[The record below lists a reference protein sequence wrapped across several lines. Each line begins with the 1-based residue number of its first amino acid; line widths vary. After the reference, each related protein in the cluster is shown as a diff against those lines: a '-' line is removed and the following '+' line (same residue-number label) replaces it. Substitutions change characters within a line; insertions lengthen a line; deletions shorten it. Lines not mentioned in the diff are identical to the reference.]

1 MRFPRAALFAARLLG
16 VVPFALLGACTRA
29 PAELPKP
36 PISIVLLS
44 LDTLR
49 ADHLG
54 CYGYARPTSPRLDAL
69 ASESILFEHARTPVP
84 WTTAA
89 HMTMLTSLEPDVH
102 KVTHTALAETR
113 FTGPERLH
121 EAGYATAGF
130 VNATALDHRF
140 GFTRGFDAYEYV
152 DRQTGSAVINQ
163 KALDWLA
170 SVGDRPFFLFVHFY
184 VVHNPYDPPEE
195 FRAPF
200 VSAYRA
206 EDVARTGIGP
216 YHPPVT
222 FSDAERQAMIDL
234 YDGGVRYGDHEAGVL
249 LDGLAKL
256 GVLDRTAVF
265 VTSDHGEGFGEHGLY
280 NHGNSLYE
288 ELLHVP
294 LIVRLPGKLGAG
306 RRVSTAVSH
315 VDLLP
320 TFFALAG
327 IGDAPGLMGR
337 SLLPAL
343 QGGALPAQPVWA
355 DGAGSQALVDGNW
368 KVIVNGEGRAKRIP
382 AWKSTGPT
390 ELYDLANDPG
400 ELQNLA
406 QARPQDAQRLLER
419 AQAIQ
424 RDHRMLAKAVATS
437 HTELPDDVRER
448 LKSLGYLE

>member
-1 MRFPRAALFAARLLG
+1 MAPLGLRLACA
-16 VVPFALLGACTRA
+16 VWMALLAACNRA

-44 LDTLR
+44 IDTLR

-54 CYGYARPTSPRLDAL
+54 CYGYSRPTSPRLDAL
-69 ASESILFEHARTPVP
+69 ANDAVLFEHARTPVP

-121 EAGYATAGF
+121 EAGYATGGF

-152 DRQTGSAVINQ
+152 DRETGSAVVNR

-170 SVGDRPFFLFVHFY
+170 SVGGRPFFLFVHYY

-206 EDVARTGIGP
+206 EDVERTHIGP
-216 YHPPVT
+216 YHGPAT
-222 FSDAERQAMIDL
+222 FSDDQRRAMIDL
-234 YDGGVRYGDHEAGVL
+234 YDGGVRFGDHEAGVL
-249 LDGLAKL
+249 LDGLQKL

-320 TFFALAG
+320 TFLALAG
-327 IGDAPGLMGR
+327 IGDVSGLMGR

-343 QGGALPAQPVWA
+343 RGDTLPDEPVWG
-355 DGAGSQALVDGNW
+355 DGAGSQALIDGSW

-382 AWKSTGPT
+382 GWKNAGPI
-390 ELYDLANDPG
+390 ELFDLANDPA
-400 ELQNLA
+400 EKQNLA
-406 QARPQDAQRLLER
+406 EARPADAQRLAER
-419 AQAIQ
+419 ARGVQS
-424 RDHRMLAKAVATS
+424 DHRMLAKAVATS
-437 HTELPDDVRER
+437 HQELPDDVRER